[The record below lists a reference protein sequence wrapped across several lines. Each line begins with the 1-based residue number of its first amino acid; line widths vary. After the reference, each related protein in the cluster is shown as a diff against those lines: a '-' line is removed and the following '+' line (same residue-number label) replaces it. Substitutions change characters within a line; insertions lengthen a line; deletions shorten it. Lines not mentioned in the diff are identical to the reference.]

1 MSRAGAITPGDVPR
15 FDVVQAVTPVG
26 TTPCAEC
33 RARIVDTYYEW
44 DGKVICGTC
53 RSRIATVIAA
63 PATGGFVRAMGFGLA
78 AAAVGSAIY
87 FVLSALTGVDVAIAM
102 IPAGYAIGKAVWFGS
117 GRRGG
122 RRYQWLAACLTYV
135 AIASTYVPFV
145 TSGFGDRAPASASAT
160 VPSPASVTPTSGPAL
175 STPPSTSATPIP
187 THPAPAHLAAL
198 LLLATAAPLLAGFSN
213 IPGIAMTII
222 SVLIAWRMNRPLP
235 EAIAGPFEIS
245 GARRVA

>member
-53 RSRIATVIAA
+53 QSRIATVIAA
-63 PATGGFVRAMGFGLA
+63 PATGRFTRAMVFGLA
-78 AAAVGSAIY
+78 AAAAGSAIY
-87 FVLSALTGVDVAIAM
+87 FALSALTGYDVAVAM
-102 IPAGYAIGKAVWFGS
+102 IPAGFAIGKAVWLGS

-145 TSGFGDRAPASASAT
+145 TSGFGDRAPAPASASTPTGELRTSMTGVALSA
-160 VPSPASVTPTSGPAL
+160 PPSSPATSIPMQPT
-175 STPPSTSATPIP
+175 
-187 THPAPAHLAAL
+187 PAHLAAL
-198 LLLATAAPLLAGFSN
+198 LLLATAAPLLAGISN
-213 IPGIAMTII
+213 IPGIATTII
-222 SVLIAWRMNRPLP
+222 SVLLAWRMNRPLP
-235 EAIAGPFEIS
+235 EAIAGPFDIS
-245 GARRVA
+245 DAARSA

>member
-44 DGKVICGTC
+44 GGKVICGTC
-53 RSRIATVIAA
+53 RSRIATVIAT
-63 PATGGFVRAMGFGLA
+63 PATGGFTRAVGFGLA
-78 AAAVGSAIY
+78 AATVGSAIY
-87 FVLSALTGVDVAIAM
+87 FALSALTGYDVAVAM
-102 IPAGYAIGKAVWFGS
+102 IPAGFAIGKAVWFGS

-122 RRYQWLAACLTYV
+122 RRYQWLAACLAYA

-145 TSGFGDRAPASASAT
+145 TSGFGDRAPAPASAS
-160 VPSPASVTPTSGPAL
+160 VLSPAHVTPAAGPTMAPTSSVA
-175 STPPSTSATPIP
+175 TSIP
-187 THPAPAHLAAL
+187 THPTPAHLAAL

-213 IPGIAMTII
+213 IPGIATTII

-235 EAIAGPFEIS
+235 EVIAGPFEIS
-245 GARRVA
+245 GARRAA

>member
-53 RSRIATVIAA
+53 QSRIATIVAA
-63 PATGGFVRAMGFGLA
+63 PATGGFARALGFGLA
-78 AAAVGSAIY
+78 AAAAGSAVY
-87 FVLSALTGVDVAIAM
+87 FALTALTGYDVAIAM
-102 IPAGYAIGKAVWFGS
+102 IPAGFVIGKAVRFGS

-122 RRYQWLAACLTYV
+122 RRYQWLAACLAYV

-145 TSGFGDRAPASASAT
+145 TSGFGDRAPAPASAY
-160 VPSPASVTPTSGPAL
+160 SPAPPLTTPPTGVAL
-175 STPPSTSATPIP
+175 STPPSTSATSIP
-187 THPAPAHLAAL
+187 THPAPAYLAAL

-213 IPGIAMTII
+213 VPGIATTIV

-245 GARRVA
+245 GTQHPA